1 MLDDMF
7 HRLSSRFTAD
17 TGTEWGNRGN
27 KRGDSPA
34 TEEQQGKGRHGNKTG
49 QRHRRRNSG
58 RQKGTETV
66 TCRVGSERSPCP
78 VLMRFWRQEADV
90 RWECDV
96 KAATNWDFR
105 NCKKTAPSGCFSLP
119 LYLCVVGRFACQ
131 VPVLSPT
138 RTAIPER
145 FFGLKIPD
153 GNFQPRKPEVRT
165 RRYSP
170 SELSSPGD
178 LSSEAGLMMPFHRKI
193 WKQILR
199 VCETLQ

>member
-1 MLDDMF
+1 MGTKPG
-7 HRLSSRFTAD
+7 SVTAD
-17 TGTEWGNRGN
+17 GTAADKKE
-27 KRGDSPA
+27 
-34 TEEQQGKGRHGNKTG
+34 
-49 QRHRRRNSG
+49 
-58 RQKGTETV
+58 TETV
-66 TCRVGSERSPCP
+66 TCGVGSERSPCP

-105 NCKKTAPSGCFSLP
+105 NCKKTAPSGCFSLS

-145 FFGLKIPD
+145 FFGLKITI
-153 GNFQPRKPEVRT
+153 GNFLSRKPEART

-178 LSSEAGLMMPFHRKI
+178 LSSEAGLMMPFHRRMG
-193 WKQILR
+193 KQTLR